1 MSSQCFQ
8 SPPPSLVVW
17 QGVASPTC
25 ALPTLGPLVCCI
37 IVYFAVEDVTFS
49 HLGAHLPG
57 PVLSPTL
64 LPSAL

>member
-37 IVYFAVEDVTFS
+37 IVYFAVEVC
-49 HLGAHLPG
+49 H
-57 PVLSPTL
+57 V
-64 LPSAL
+64 